1 MQRHELIQ
9 LLRKVCAELY
19 DDVNSARLIAFDT
32 GLTLTRINFQGTAEV
47 IWQDLLEAALHQQ
60 RLPALLQVVQRD
72 FPTNDQVV
80 AAVMAYERWRTI
92 DQPTRAANPQRNPFQ
107 YLLPVAPETFVGRRL
122 LVRQMAIDLTVDKGD
137 SHALIA
143 GRRCGKSS
151 LLMALGEQLRQQP
164 VQTGEGDWLA
174 LPLYFDFKAAAFPSV
189 EAFFA
194 RILADLCRRV
204 DSNARRRPADAWPTP
219 VRLEAGWFTT
229 LAAQPELTLR
239 DFEDAVG
246 YLLEQVATS
255 QAGVRL
261 VLLLDEVDETL
272 DEAWTYALF
281 NQLRA
286 LIYSGD
292 LRSQVRLVLAGSR
305 RFLDQVSDRGS
316 PLWNVLK
323 LHYLTVFE
331 QAGFGEL
338 TAQWPGLPTAI
349 AEEVWTQSGGHPF
362 LAQYLYHHLWAGE
375 PAAGL
380 ETQAVAHLVEKFFAE
395 QAQDLVGWMNGIEAA
410 GLIVY
415 AALREAEEWVTE
427 EAVGA
432 QCHQPAQLTK
442 RGLTAL
448 CYHGLVVHEQ
458 WARYR
463 RSGQL
468 FSTWV
473 ERYALGI
480 LETNRAMTPAAA
492 ETIV

>member
-1 MQRHELIQ
+1 MHRHELIQ
-9 LLRKVCAELY
+9 QLRDLCADLY
-19 DDVNSARLIAFDT
+19 GDASNARRVASDVGMDLS
-32 GLTLTRINFQGTAEV
+32 RITFQGSAQV
-47 IWQDLLEAALHQQ
+47 IWQALVEEAIRQQRVAALV
-60 RLPALLQVVQRD
+60 ALVRQEFLQ
-72 FPTNDQVV
+72 NDQVT
-80 AAVMAYERWRTI
+80 AAAMLYEQW
-92 DQPTRAANPQRNPFQ
+92 RAAEEPVRAVGTQRNPFQ
-107 YLLPVAPETFVGRRL
+107 YLLPVAPETFVGRRP
-122 LVRQMAIDLTVDKGD
+122 LVRQMAIDLTVDNGD

-151 LLMALGEQLRQQP
+151 LLQALGHQLRQQP

-219 VRLEAGWFTT
+219 MRLEAGWFTT

-246 YLLEQVATS
+246 YLLEQVATP

-261 VLLLDEVDETL
+261 ILLLDEVDETL
-272 DEAWTYALF
+272 DEAWSYALF

-323 LHYLTVFE
+323 LHYLTVFDR
-331 QAGFGEL
+331 AGFAEL
-338 TAQWPGLPTAI
+338 TAQWPGLPAAI

-375 PAAGL
+375 QAVGL
-380 ETQAVAHLVEKFFAE
+380 EKQTVAHLVEKFFCRT
-395 QAQDLVGWMNGIEAA
+395 G
-410 GLIVY
+410 
-415 AALREAEEWVTE
+415 
-427 EAVGA
+427 
-432 QCHQPAQLTK
+432 P
-442 RGLTAL
+442 
-448 CYHGLVVHEQ
+448 
-458 WARYR
+458 
-463 RSGQL
+463 RSGGVDEWHRSGGVDCL
-468 FSTWV
+468 CS
-473 ERYALGI
+473 A
-480 LETNRAMTPAAA
+480 P
-492 ETIV
+492 